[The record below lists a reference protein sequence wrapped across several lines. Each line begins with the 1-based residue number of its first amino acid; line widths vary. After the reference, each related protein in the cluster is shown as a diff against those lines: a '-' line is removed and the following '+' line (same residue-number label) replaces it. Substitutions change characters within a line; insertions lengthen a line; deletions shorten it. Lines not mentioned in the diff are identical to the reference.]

1 MTQSAIRQQLLSGFA
16 AANPHLGLGAAP
28 PQPAPAAAARTSWD
42 AGAVSRIVMAGGDA
56 AARFLHPTFI
66 PFEKMYRKFPQ
77 QGVYQ
82 ATPQNNFVFE
92 LGAFRVP
99 AQMAFALVDYRF
111 SIYRL
116 SGAAAGD
123 WVELEERRLSGQIGY
138 DVLISDYRKA
148 NLSYELEPTEIQA
161 AKEASEQPLSPGII
175 AAGAEFNN
183 NQPSQINGAPTYPF
197 QPITPATP
205 SSPFA
210 DAARAGNSL
219 YAPSAPPFGA
229 TATDF
234 ANARAAAASSPGG
247 PGLSLLPQRH
257 ERLGPLPLP
266 FTLMVREN
274 QRAAFKVVV
283 FRPVPIPLAFFEV
296 DVTGILM
303 PANVADSL
311 FKAMVPF
318 VEQGRKPTHAG
329 E

>member
-1 MTQSAIRQQLLSGFA
+1 MTPSLRDRMLNQFRAD
-16 AANPHLGLGAAP
+16 NPHLGLGAPP
-28 PQPAPAAAARTSWD
+28 PQPAEASSANPTDARRVWD
-42 AGAVSRIVMAGGDA
+42 PLSVSRIIQAGGET

-66 PFEKMYRKFPQ
+66 PFEKLYRKFPQ
-77 QGVYQ
+77 QGVFT
-82 ATPQNNFVFE
+82 ASPQNNFVFE

-99 AQMAFALVDYRF
+99 QQMAFALVDYRF
-111 SIYRL
+111 AIYRL

-123 WVELEERRLSGQIGY
+123 WVELEDRRLSGQIGY

-161 AKEASEQPLSPGII
+161 AKEASEQPLSAGII
-175 AAGAEFNN
+175 AAGAEFND
-183 NQPSQINGAPTYPF
+183 NQPPQIGGAPPYPF

-205 SSPFA
+205 NSPFA
-210 DAARAGNSL
+210 DAGRAGNSL

-234 ANARAAAASSPGG
+234 ANARAAAAASPGG

-266 FTLMVREN
+266 FTIMVREN
-274 QRAAFKVVV
+274 QRVSFKVIV

-296 DVTGILM
+296 DVTGVLM

-311 FKAMVPF
+311 LKAMAPYV
-318 VEQGRKPTHAG
+318 VQGSP
-329 E
+329 

>member
-1 MTQSAIRQQLLSGFA
+1 MSSLRDMMLSGFA
-16 AANPHLGLGAAP
+16 AANPHVAFGGP
-28 PQPAPAAAARTSWD
+28 PPAPE
-42 AGAVSRIVMAGGDA
+42 AGAGGGPTSHVRGWDPSSVSRVLQAGGEV
-56 AARFLHPTFI
+56 AARFMHPTFI
-66 PFEKMYRKFPQ
+66 PFEKVYRKFSQ
-77 QGVYQ
+77 QGVYE
-82 ATPQNNFVFE
+82 ASPQNNFVFE

-111 SIYRL
+111 AIYRL

-123 WVELEERRLSGQIGY
+123 WVELEDRRLSGQVGY
-138 DVLISDYRKA
+138 DVLIADYRKA

-161 AKEASEQPLSPGII
+161 AKEASEQPISPGII

-210 DAARAGNSL
+210 DSARAGNSL
-219 YAPSAPPFGA
+219 FAPSSPPFGA
-229 TATDF
+229 TATDY

-274 QRAAFKVVV
+274 QRASFKVVV
-283 FRPVPIPLAFFEV
+283 FRAVPIPIAFFEV
-296 DVTGILM
+296 GVTGVLM

-311 FKAMVPF
+311 LKAMAPF
-318 VEQGRKPTHAG
+318 ANQGGP
-329 E
+329 

>member
-1 MTQSAIRQQLLSGFA
+1 MRNQALRERMLSQFQTE
-16 AANPHLGLGAAP
+16 NPGLALGAPP
-28 PQPAPAAAARTSWD
+28 PQPMEASSANPTSPARIWD
-42 AGAVSRIVMAGGDA
+42 PATVSRIVLAGGDT

-66 PFEKMYRKFPQ
+66 PFEKLYRKFPQ
-77 QGVYQ
+77 QGVFT
-82 ATPQNNFVFE
+82 ASPQNNFVFE

-111 SIYRL
+111 AIYRL

-123 WVELEERRLSGQIGY
+123 WVELEDRRLSGQVGY

-161 AKEASEQPLSPGII
+161 AKEASEQPISPGII

-183 NQPSQINGAPTYPF
+183 NQPPQINGQPPYPF

-205 SSPFA
+205 DSPFA
-210 DAARAGNSL
+210 DAARVGNSL

-234 ANARAAAASSPGG
+234 ANARAAAAASPGG

-266 FTLMVREN
+266 FTMMVREN
-274 QRAAFKVVV
+274 QRVSFKVIV
-283 FRPVPIPLAFFEV
+283 FRAVPIPVAFFEV
-296 DVTGILM
+296 DVTGVLM

-311 FKAMVPF
+311 LKAMAPYVA
-318 VEQGRKPTHAG
+318 QGG
-329 E
+329 